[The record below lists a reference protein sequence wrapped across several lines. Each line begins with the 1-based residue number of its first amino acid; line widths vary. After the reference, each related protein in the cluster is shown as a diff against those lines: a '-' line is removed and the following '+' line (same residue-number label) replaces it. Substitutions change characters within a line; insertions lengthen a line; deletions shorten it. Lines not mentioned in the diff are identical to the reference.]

1 MKPLV
6 CPACGARLADGAT
19 RCDLCGYDLADDPP
33 REPEVAS
40 EPESPAAPVAAPP
53 APIGPFCTQCGTQN
67 PAGARFC
74 YQCGHALHAAAG
86 DRPTPRGVP
95 VAASVPVVPAAGP
108 EAAGPAARPDSDAG
122 RRALALVG
130 AGVLA
135 VLALFFVTSASKNA
149 APPPPAQTATSASG
163 PSALPALPEDVA
175 ARAAVLEDEIAAA
188 SGEERVQKQ
197 ADLVRLY
204 VQVAAFPQAA
214 RVQEAAAEE
223 EQTALAWADAGSF
236 YLAAMLRTEGPERVA
251 LAQRSA
257 AAYERSLEL
266 DPSDLDVKTDLATAY
281 LNDTRNPMLAVET
294 VKEVLA
300 EEPEHV
306 RANFNYGLMLAQINR
321 LPQAAEQFEKVVA
334 LTEPGD
340 PVHERAEQELA
351 RVRSAQTGTA
361 AG

>member
-1 MKPLV
+1 MTE
-6 CPACGARLADGAT
+6 A
-19 RCDLCGYDLADDPP
+19 
-33 REPEVAS
+33 
-40 EPESPAAPVAAPP
+40 
-53 APIGPFCTQCGTQN
+53 
-67 PAGARFC
+67 
-74 YQCGHALHAAAG
+74 
-86 DRPTPRGVP
+86 
-95 VAASVPVVPAAGP
+95 VPVVPAAGP
-108 EAAGPAARPDSDAG
+108 DPAGPVARPDSDAG

-135 VLALFFVTSASKNA
+135 VLALFFITSASKNA
-149 APPPPAQTATSASG
+149 APSSPAQTAAPASG
-163 PSALPALPEDVA
+163 PTALPALPEDVA
-175 ARAAVLEDEIAAA
+175 ARAAALEDEIAAA

-204 VQVAAFPQAA
+204 VQAAAFPQAA

-300 EEPEHV
+300 EEPDHV

-321 LPQAAEQFEKVVA
+321 MPQAAEQFEKVVA

-340 PVHERAEQELA
+340 PVHQRAEQELA
-351 RVRSAQTGTA
+351 RVRSSEPGTS

>member
-19 RCDLCGYDLADDPP
+19 RCDLCGYDLAEEAP

-40 EPESPAAPVAAPP
+40 EPDPPAAPVATPP
-53 APIGPFCTQCGTQN
+53 AQSGPFCTQCGTRN

-74 YQCGHALHAAAG
+74 YQCGHALHAATG
-86 DRPTPRGVP
+86 GRPAPRGVP

-108 EAAGPAARPDSDAG
+108 EAAEPAARPDSDAG

-135 VLALFFVTSASKNA
+135 VLALFFITSASKNA
-149 APPPPAQTATSASG
+149 PPSSAQTAATAS
-163 PSALPALPEDVA
+163 PAALPALPEDVA
-175 ARAAVLEDEIAAA
+175 ARAAALEDEIVAA
-188 SGEERVQKQ
+188 SGEERVRKQ
-197 ADLVRLY
+197 AELVRLY
-204 VQVAAFPQAA
+204 VQAAAFPQAA

-236 YLAAMLRTEGPERVA
+236 YLAAMLRAEGEERVA

-281 LNDTRNPMLAVET
+281 LNDARNPMLAVET

-300 EEPEHV
+300 EEPDHV

-321 LPQAAEQFEKVVA
+321 MPQAAEQFEKVVA
-334 LTEPGD
+334 LTEPED
-340 PVHERAEQELA
+340 PVHQRAEQELA
-351 RVRSAQTGTA
+351 RVRSSQTGTA